1 MSKNFELLHS
11 ISNEK
16 ELFQTLDVWEDLPET
31 AAEDAEPSPGADE
44 KKPGRT
50 PWQTGL
56 PDVSQTVRQTL
67 GPLGPLIPDAVRR
80 STPGGEPTEG
90 KGGGET
96 RNTTFPDRF
105 PISRNPIT
113 RFDSAPTMPT
123 WAESQIGP
131 EAAAGK
137 DFAAALEPEA
147 LRSIVVPEGLP
158 SAEEASI
165 SGFNDATIAEPRP
178 VKGGKP
184 SQEAPHSQKGSRP
197 VSRPEPPTGTGLNE
211 SKFSRKALGRKVQ
224 VQGVYKDARRE
235 LIARE
240 EELKLVQRVFLGAE
254 QDSPRIALFSGLE
267 RERGCAVICART
279 GEILASQAEGTVCLV
294 DADFRAPSLHEYFGV
309 PNEKGLAEAT
319 FESGPIQQFAQ
330 QLSAANLWLIPSGYG
345 ASQLNV
351 AKAADRLRVRMEEI
365 GRAYRYVI
373 VHSEPLELNASAITF
388 SKWSDGVVLI
398 LEANRTRRD
407 TARRIRESLAAANA
421 KVLGVVLNNRS
432 YPIPESIYGRL

>member
-16 ELFQTLDVWEDLPET
+16 ELFQTLDVREDLPET
-31 AAEDAEPSPGADE
+31 AAEDAEPTPETDE

-56 PDVSQTVRQTL
+56 PDVLQTVRQTL
-67 GPLGPLIPDAVRR
+67 GPLGPLVPDPVRR
-80 STPGGEPTEG
+80 STPGGEPIAG
-90 KGGGET
+90 SGDGET
-96 RNTTFPDRF
+96 QNTTFGDRF

-113 RFDSAPTMPT
+113 RLNSAPLMPT
-123 WAESQIGP
+123 WAEPKIGP
-131 EAAAGK
+131 EAAADK
-137 DFAAALEPEA
+137 DFAAAPEPEA
-147 LRSIVVPEGLP
+147 LRSIVVPEALP
-158 SAEEASI
+158 SAEKGRI
-165 SGFNDATIAEPRP
+165 SGFNDATIEERRP
-178 VKGGKP
+178 VKEEKT
-184 SQEAPHSQKGSRP
+184 SQEAPHAQKGSRK
-197 VSRPEPPTGTGLNE
+197 VSHQEPPAGTWINGTKL
-211 SKFSRKALGRKVQ
+211 SSKALGSKVQ
-224 VQGVYKDARRE
+224 ARGIYKDARRE

-267 RERGCAVICART
+267 FEGGCAAICART

-294 DADFRAPSLHEYFGV
+294 DADFRASSLHEYFGV
-309 PNEKGLAEAT
+309 RNEKGLAEAT

-330 QLSAANLWLIPSGYG
+330 QLSRANLWLIPSGYG
-345 ASQLNV
+345 ASQLNL
-351 AKAADRLRVRMEEI
+351 AETADRLRARMEEVR
-365 GRAYRYVI
+365 RAYRYVI
-373 VHSEPLELNASAITF
+373 VHSGPLGLNASAMTF
-388 SKWSDGVVLI
+388 SKWTDGVVLI

-407 TARRIRESLAAANA
+407 TARRIRESLGVANA

>member
-31 AAEDAEPSPGADE
+31 AAEDAEPSPEADG

-56 PDVSQTVRQTL
+56 PDVLQTVRQTL
-67 GPLGPLIPDAVRR
+67 GPLGPLVPDAVRR
-80 STPGGEPTEG
+80 ATPGVEPIER
-90 KGGGET
+90 KGDGET
-96 RNTTFPDRF
+96 QNTTFTDRF
-105 PISRNPIT
+105 PISRNPVT

-123 WAESQIGP
+123 WAEPKIGP

-137 DFAAALEPEA
+137 DFLAALEPEA
-147 LRSIVVPEGLP
+147 LRSMVVPETVP
-158 SAEEASI
+158 SAEKARI

-178 VKGGKP
+178 VKEGTT
-184 SQEAPHSQKGSRP
+184 SQ
-197 VSRPEPPTGTGLNE
+197 
-211 SKFSRKALGRKVQ
+211 ALGRKVQ
-224 VQGVYKDARRE
+224 VRGVYKDARRE

-267 RERGCAVICART
+267 REVGCAAICART

-309 PNEKGLAEAT
+309 RNEKGLAEAT
-319 FESGPIQQFAQ
+319 FESGPVQQFAQ
-330 QLSAANLWLIPSGYG
+330 QLSPANLWLIPSGYG
-345 ASQLNV
+345 ASQLNL
-351 AKAADRLRVRMEEI
+351 AKTADRLRARMEEVR
-365 GRAYRYVI
+365 RAYRYVI
-373 VHSEPLELNASAITF
+373 VQSEPLGLNASAMTF
-388 SKWSDGVVLI
+388 SKWTDGVVLI
-398 LEANRTRRD
+398 LEAHRTRRD
-407 TARRIRESLAAANA
+407 TARRIRESLAVANA